1 MNYLS
6 YNPLDRY
13 FNEFGLGYL
22 FNMSKLFDDEFLDAL
37 AVVGFII
44 GVMNYDENLSQSDKE
59 DMMQRFNNKA
69 EDILER
75 LEKDL
80 EEQNRMLM
88 EILEILNRGK

>member
-1 MNYLS
+1 
-6 YNPLDRY
+6 
-13 FNEFGLGYL
+13 
-22 FNMSKLFDDEFLDAL
+22 MSKLFDDEFLDAL